1 MSLTAAYF
9 VGEITIPNISG
20 SSVTETANLSTL
32 NILIAKYEPEFM
44 KLLLGEDFYNEY
56 AAGIIA
62 QPVESR
68 WSALRDKIFVENE
81 TLDVGFSPAANYVYC
96 KWIKN
101 NHSLTAVN
109 AEILPQSENST
120 RTTYREKYVAAW
132 NEMVRM
138 AEEIQD
144 WLSYDVLEYYPELDL
159 DELGV
164 FQTINAFGI

>member
-20 SSVTETANLSTL
+20 SSVTETANLNTL

-44 KLLLGEDFYNEY
+44 KWLLGEDFYNDY
-56 AAGIIA
+56 AAGLA
-62 QPVESR
+62 EVSPETR
-68 WSALRDKIFVENE
+68 WTDLRDKIFVENE
-81 TLDVGFSPAANYVYC
+81 TLDVGFSPAANYIYC

-101 NHSLTAVN
+101 NHSLTAIN

-138 AEEIQD
+138 AIEIQD
-144 WLSYDVLEYYPELDL
+144 WLTYGVPDDYPEMDI

-164 FQTINAFGI
+164 FETINTFGI